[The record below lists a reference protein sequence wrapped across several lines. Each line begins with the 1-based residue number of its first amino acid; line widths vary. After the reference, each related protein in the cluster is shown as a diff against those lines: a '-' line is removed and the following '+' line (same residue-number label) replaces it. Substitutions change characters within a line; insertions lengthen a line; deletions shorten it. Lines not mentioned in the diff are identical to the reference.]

1 MKIEYFKWDFHGV
14 SGKCPTRFREICWSD
29 PPPGATLAAMNV
41 KRREGNRLGHAAGIL
56 LSVLG
61 VLLAGCQRP
70 AEKAAA
76 PEPEAPPA
84 SSGEV
89 AEIPPPAPTRFPMP
103 EPAGPWQGFGEPG
116 AGRISV
122 TVGGDIEHP
131 GQYFLDEGANL
142 ESVYQACGGS
152 GGHGDFGGMP
162 PQRVIVNRK
171 GKVTTYAMTQMTTE
185 ARAAVKLADGDILT
199 YPEIMF

>member
-1 MKIEYFKWDFHGV
+1 MKIEYFKWDYHGV

-70 AEKAAA
+70 AEKAAV
-76 PEPEAPPA
+76 PVPKAPPP

-89 AEIPPPAPTRFPMP
+89 AEIPPPAPMKFPMP
-103 EPAGPWQGFGEPG
+103 EPEGPWQGFGKPG
-116 AGRISV
+116 PGRISV
-122 TVGGDIEHP
+122 TVLGNIKHQ
-131 GQYFLDEGANL
+131 GQYFLAEGANL
-142 ESVYQACGGS
+142 ETVYQSCGGS
-152 GGHGDFGGMP
+152 GGQGDFGGSP
-162 PQRVIVNRK
+162 PPSVDVNRK
-171 GKVTTYAMTQMTTE
+171 GKVTTYRITRMTTE
-185 ARAAVKLADGDILT
+185 AREAVKLEEGDIWIFS
-199 YPEIMF
+199 ERIF